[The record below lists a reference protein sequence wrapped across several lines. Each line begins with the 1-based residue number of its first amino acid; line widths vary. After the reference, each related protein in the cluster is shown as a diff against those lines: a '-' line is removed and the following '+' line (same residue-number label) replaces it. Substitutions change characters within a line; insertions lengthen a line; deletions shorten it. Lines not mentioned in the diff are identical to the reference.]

1 MFFCENCGAQ
11 LREGML
17 FCEECGEAVAAYAIQ
32 DTVAF
37 PGLQDNPFCREDW
50 MTQWSD
56 LIRSERKNGRSV
68 GLLLTNTGD
77 CPDSSELEKAVAD
90 FVICKRGQGVCYVC
104 LDLAT
109 EVVAGTRGDGC
120 VEGVLRLL
128 QRIYRVAVPDYLLIV
143 GDNHA
148 VGAKQWENPTD
159 KDVCVR
165 SDLPYWTMD
174 TVSPWEGRK
183 YDFGAAVPTG
193 RIPSA
198 AGSGFLEACAYLK
211 NYIAWGQPHEPVQAF
226 GMSAYQWREVSE
238 DIYRA
243 LGSGL
248 LLSPEALVEYI
259 GTVEGNL
266 LYFNLHGSNTDN
278 YWYGQRGNS
287 YPKAFAACALPQK
300 LGYVIGVEA
309 CYGAAQ
315 HSADRQ
321 PPSILLE
328 AMKNGCLAFV
338 GSDTVAYGG
347 IRRGQNCCADVIISR
362 FLREVKAGSQFGP
375 AFLAAMQE
383 LWSCREKDDTLVKT
397 LAQFAL
403 YGDPS
408 VRLTEKAA
416 PTYRHSGK
424 LAVPMPDISGAM
436 QISLTKVNMQI
447 EKSLQQYVG
456 KYHETFRDVTPQ
468 YYSVRSGMGQ
478 AVYTKQLGADWQ
490 ILKLYH
496 DAFGRVTREYVS
508 R

>member
-32 DTVAF
+32 NTVAF

-50 MTQWSD
+50 MTQWAD
-56 LIRSERKNGRSV
+56 LARRERKDGRVV
-68 GLLLTNTGD
+68 GILLTNTAD
-77 CPDSSELEKAVAD
+77 CPDFSQLEKAIAD
-90 FVICKRGQGVCYVC
+90 FIAFKCGKGVRYFC

-109 EVVAGTRGDGC
+109 EVVAGTRGDGG
-120 VEGVLRLL
+120 VEGVLQLL

-159 KDVCVR
+159 RDACVR

-174 TVSPWEGRK
+174 AVSPWEGRK
-183 YDFGAAVPTG
+183 YDFGCMVPTG
-193 RIPSA
+193 RIPGA
-198 AGSGFLEACAYLK
+198 AQSGFSEACAYLK
-211 NYIAWGQPHEPVQAF
+211 NYIAWGNPQEPVQAF
-226 GMSAYQWREVSE
+226 GLSAYQWREVSE

-248 LLSPEALVEYI
+248 LLSPEVLVEYLDRAQ
-259 GTVEGNL
+259 GNL
-266 LYFNLHGSNTDN
+266 LYFNLHGSNMDN
-278 YWYGQRGNS
+278 FWYGQRGDS
-287 YPKAFAACALPQK
+287 YPKAFAADVLPRK

-309 CYGAAQ
+309 CYGAVQ
-315 HSADRQ
+315 HSAGRQ

-328 AMKNGCLAFV
+328 SMQNGCLAFV
-338 GSDTVAYGG
+338 GSDTMAYGG

-375 AFLAAMQE
+375 AFLAAMRE
-383 LWSCREKDDTLVKT
+383 LWSCGEKDDTLAKT

-408 VRLTEKAA
+408 ASLVQKAT

-424 LAVPMPDISGAM
+424 LAVPMPDIGGAM

-456 KYHETFRDVTPQ
+456 KYHESFRDITPR
-468 YYSVRSGMGQ
+468 YYSVRGGMGQ
-478 AVYTKQLGADWQ
+478 AVYTKQLGADMQ